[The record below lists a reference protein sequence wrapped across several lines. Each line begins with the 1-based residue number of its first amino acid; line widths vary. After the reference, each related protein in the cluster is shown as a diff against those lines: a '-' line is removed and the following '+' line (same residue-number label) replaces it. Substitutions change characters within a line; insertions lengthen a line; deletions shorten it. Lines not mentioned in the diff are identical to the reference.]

1 MQSTSGQS
9 PDTQRPVSPNFSR
22 IIQMTEHFS
31 VDIKHFHEIL
41 DSTQIP
47 LDERQKLEQ
56 ICDHQEFLLQEIIRN
71 AEELQDENHALWAG
85 NLIDELTGL
94 MRKTHMIPL
103 VAQDLSERRH
113 EDSPH
118 NGCLVIMD
126 INDMKGLNDD
136 FGHFG
141 ADEILA
147 QLTKLAK
154 THLRDGDRAFR
165 FGGDEF
171 VLFLRGANAHEGAK
185 LIARR
190 ILSHLSRRP
199 IMAVRQEDQELK
211 NPPEVEVR
219 ISFCLG
225 AASLPIDMP
234 ETEEEI
240 KEVISLTLRKAD
252 ALLYT
257 AKNHSKSQQTTIAY
271 KKDNGNTTV
280 EFEEE
285 IMSDRV

>member
-22 IIQMTEHFS
+22 IIQLAEHLAA
-31 VDIKHFHEIL
+31 DIKRIHDLL

-47 LDERQKLEQ
+47 LDERQGLER
-56 ICDHQEFLLQEIIRN
+56 ICDHQEFLLQEMTRN
-71 AEELQDENHALWAG
+71 AKELEAENHALWASG
-85 NLIDELTGL
+85 LVDELTGL
-94 MRKTHMIPL
+94 VLKKHMLPL
-103 VAQDLSERRH
+103 VAKDLSERRH
-113 EDSPH
+113 EEDPFS
-118 NGCLVIMD
+118 GCMVIMD
-126 INDMKGLNDD
+126 INDMAGLNAD
-136 FGHFG
+136 FGHFETDG
-141 ADEILA
+141 ILA

-154 THLRDGDRAFR
+154 IYLRDDDRAFR

-171 VLFLRGANAHEGAK
+171 VLFLRGTNACEGAK

-190 ILSHLSRRP
+190 ILSHLSRHP
-199 IMAVRQEDQELK
+199 IRAIRQEDQELK
-211 NPPEVEVR
+211 NPPEVDVS

-234 ETEEEI
+234 ENEEEI
-240 KEVISLTLRKAD
+240 REAISLTLRKAD

-271 KKDNGNTTV
+271 KRENGNTAV